1 MLKEDIMSPVLKDK
15 VAIITGAGRG
25 LGKEFALRFAREGAK
40 LLLPDISLERAQ
52 QTAKEIKA
60 KGGEAVAMLTDISS
74 EKDTKKMAEEV
85 IRLYGRVDILLNNA
99 ALYYGV
105 KRREWDAWTVEDWD
119 RMFEINVRGTYLC
132 CKAIGPLMVRAGKG
146 KIINIASDV
155 FKVTGGYH
163 LLAYACSK
171 SAVYTLTQCLARAL
185 GPSGIN
191 VNSIGPGFTAT
202 EASLSQIGGGDE
214 AFKGAINEQSLKRRE
229 EPSDLPGTAVYLASS
244 DSDFVTGQFII
255 VNGGNVMA

>member
-1 MLKEDIMSPVLKDK
+1 MSPVLQDK

-25 LGKEFALRFAREGAK
+25 LGKEFALRFAAEGAR

-52 QTAKEIKA
+52 TTAKAIKA
-60 KGGEAVAMLTDISS
+60 KGGEAQAILTDISD
-74 EKDTKKMAEEV
+74 EKATQKMADEV
-85 IRLYGRVDILLNNA
+85 IRLYGKVDILLNNA

-105 KRREWDAWTVEDWD
+105 ARRAWDAWTVKDWD
-119 RMFEINVRGTYLC
+119 RLFAINVRGTYLC
-132 CKAIGPLMVRAGKG
+132 CKAVAPLMVKAGHG

-155 FKVTGGYH
+155 FKVAGAHH

-202 EASLSQIGGGDE
+202 EASLGQDGNE
-214 AFKGAINEQSLKRRE
+214 AAFKPTIDAQCLKRRE
-229 EPSDLPGTAVYLASS
+229 EPADLPGTAVFLASA
-244 DSDFVTGQFII
+244 DADFITGHFIV
-255 VNGGNVMA
+255 VNGGSVLV

>member
-1 MLKEDIMSPVLKDK
+1 MSPVLKDK

-25 LGKEFALRFAREGAK
+25 LGKEFALRFALEGAK
-40 LLLPDISLERAQ
+40 LLLPDIILERSEE
-52 QTAKEIKA
+52 TAKAIKA
-60 KGGEAVAMLTDISS
+60 KGGEARAMLTDISD
-74 EKDTKKMAEEV
+74 EKDTQKMADEV

-105 KRREWDAWTVEDWD
+105 ARRKWDTWTVKDWD
-119 RMFEINVRGTYLC
+119 RMFEVNVRGTYLC
-132 CKAIGPLMVRAGKG
+132 CKAIAPLMVKAGKG

-155 FKVTGGYH
+155 FKVPGAH
-163 LLAYACSK
+163 QLLAYACSK

-202 EASLSQIGGGDE
+202 EASLGQDPEGA
-214 AFKGAINEQSLKRRE
+214 AFKGTVDAQCLKRRE
-229 EPSDLPGTAVYLASS
+229 EPTDLPGTAVFLASA
-244 DSDFVTGQFII
+244 DSDFMTGQYLV
-255 VNGGNVMA
+255 VNGGSVLV

>member
-1 MLKEDIMSPVLKDK
+1 MSPVLKDK

-25 LGKEFALRFAREGAK
+25 LGKEFAFRFAAEGAR

-52 QTAKEIKA
+52 NTVKEIKA
-60 KGGEAVAMLTDISS
+60 KGGTADAMLADISD
-74 EKDTKKMAEEV
+74 EKSTLKMADEV
-85 IRLYGRVDILLNNA
+85 MRLYGKVDILLNNA

-105 KRREWDAWTVEDWD
+105 ARQAWDAWTVEDWD
-119 RMFEINVRGTYLC
+119 RMFEINVRGTWLC
-132 CKAIGPLMVRAGKG
+132 CKAIAPLMVKAKKG

-155 FKVTGGYH
+155 FKVTGAH
-163 LLAYACSK
+163 QLLAYACSK

-202 EASLSQIGGGDE
+202 EASLGQDPGGD
-214 AFKGAINEQSLKRRE
+214 AFKATIDAQCLKRRE
-229 EPSDLPGTAVYLASS
+229 EPTDLPGAAVFLASS
-244 DSDFVTGQFII
+244 DADFVTGQFIV
-255 VNGGNVMA
+255 VNGGSVLV

>member
-1 MLKEDIMSPVLKDK
+1 MSPVLKDK

-25 LGKEFALRFAREGAK
+25 LGKAFALRFAEEGAK

-52 QTAKEIKA
+52 NTAGEIKS
-60 KGGEAVAMLTDISS
+60 KGGEAYAMLTDISD
-74 EKDTKKMAEEV
+74 EKATQKMADEV
-85 IRLYGRVDILLNNA
+85 VRLYGKVDILLNNA

-105 KRREWDAWTVEDWD
+105 ERRNWDAWTVKDWD

-132 CKAIGPLMVRAGKG
+132 CKAVAPIMVRAGKG

-155 FKVTGGYH
+155 FKVAGAHH
-163 LLAYACSK
+163 LMAYACSK

-202 EASLSQIGGGDE
+202 EASLGQDSRGE
-214 AFKGAINEQSLKRRE
+214 AFKATIDAQCLKRRE
-229 EPSDLPGTAVYLASS
+229 EPADLPGTAVFLASP
-244 DSDFVTGQFII
+244 DSDFITGQYIV
-255 VNGGNVMA
+255 VNGGSVLV

>member
-1 MLKEDIMSPVLKDK
+1 MSPVLKDR

-25 LGKEFALRFAREGAK
+25 LGKAFALRFAAEGAK

-52 QTAKEIKA
+52 ATADEIKA
-60 KGGEAVAMLTDISS
+60 EGGEAVATLTDISD
-74 EKDTKKMAEEV
+74 EKSVQKMADEV

-105 KRREWDAWTVEDWD
+105 ERRPWDAWTVEDWD
-119 RMFEINVRGTYLC
+119 HMFEINVRGTYLC
-132 CKAIGPLMVRAGKG
+132 CKAVAPLMVKVGKG

-155 FKVTGGYH
+155 FRVTSAHY

-202 EASLSQIGGGDE
+202 EASLGQASSADAFE
-214 AFKGAINEQSLKRRE
+214 ATIDAQCLKRRE
-229 EPSDLPGTAVYLASS
+229 EPADLPGTAVFLASP
-244 DSDFVTGQFII
+244 DSDFITGQFIV
-255 VNGGNVMA
+255 VNGGSVLA

>member
-1 MLKEDIMSPVLKDK
+1 MSPVLKDK

-25 LGKEFALRFAREGAK
+25 LGREFALRFAEEGAR

-52 QTAKEIKA
+52 KTVKEIRG
-60 KGGEAVAMLTDISS
+60 KGGEAHAMLTDISD
-74 EKDTKKMAEEV
+74 EEDTRRMAEEV
-85 IRLYGRVDILLNNA
+85 MRIYGGVDILLNNA

-105 KRREWDAWTVEDWD
+105 ERRAWDTWAVKDWD

-132 CKAIGPLMVRAGKG
+132 CKAIAPLMVKAGKG

-155 FKVTGGYH
+155 FKVADAHH
-163 LLAYACSK
+163 LMAYACSK

-191 VNSIGPGFTAT
+191 VNSIAPGYTAT
-202 EASLSQIGGGDE
+202 EASLGQASSGE
-214 AFKGAINEQSLKRRE
+214 AFKETIDAQCLKRRE
-229 EPSDLPGTAVYLASS
+229 EPGDLPGTAVFLASA
-244 DSDFVTGQFII
+244 DSDFITGQYIV
-255 VNGGNVMA
+255 VNGGSVLV

>member
-1 MLKEDIMSPVLKDK
+1 MSPVLKDK

-25 LGKEFALRFAREGAK
+25 LGKEFALRFAAEGAK

-52 QTAKEIKA
+52 NTVKVIKA
-60 KGGEAVAMLTDISS
+60 KGGEAHAMLTDISD
-74 EKDTKKMAEEV
+74 EKSVQKMADEV
-85 IRLYGRVDILLNNA
+85 IRLYGKVDILLNNA

-105 KRREWDAWTVEDWD
+105 ARRAWDAWTVQDWD

-132 CKAIGPLMVRAGKG
+132 CKAIAPLMVKAGKG

-155 FKVTGGYH
+155 FKVTGAHH

-191 VNSIGPGFTAT
+191 VNSIGPGYTAT
-202 EASLSQIGGGDE
+202 EASLGQAGSDS
-214 AFKGAINEQSLKRRE
+214 AFKDTIDAQCLKRRE
-229 EPSDLPGTAVYLASS
+229 EPTDLPGAAVFLASS
-244 DSDFVTGQFII
+244 DSDFMTGQFLV
-255 VNGGNVMA
+255 VNGGSVLV